1 MLGLKAWLSRIGP
14 GLQEGQR
21 VGVMLSFRW
30 HSPANTAMFIHKIKQ
45 PLIAKWLFLKNAVVE
60 AAGIEP
66 ASASTLQTVL
76 HT

>member
-1 MLGLKAWLSRIGP
+1 MAMLPRQNLHAELFS
-14 GLQEGQR
+14 
-21 VGVMLSFRW
+21 MLSLCW
-30 HSPANTAMFIHKIKQ
+30 HSHAKTAPNSPKMKQ